1 MGENAHNSAGVV
13 SWRASP
19 LRARRGLAA
28 VGALAILGLSAL
40 VGFIAG
46 DVLWGVLSAAVLA
59 VVTLDAWVP
68 VRYVADH
75 RELRMH
81 GALRSRRV
89 RWTDVRSVATE
100 ADGAFLSLGRG
111 GVTVLTDSPA
121 RGEWLRAQV
130 ARAREVAS

>member
-1 MGENAHNSAGVV
+1 MGENAHNSAGTA

-19 LRARRGLAA
+19 LRARRGMAA
-28 VGALAILGLSAL
+28 AGACAILGLAAL
-40 VGFIAG
+40 VAFIAG
-46 DVLWGVLSAAVLA
+46 DLLWGALTAGVL
-59 VVTLDAWVP
+59 VVATLDAWIP
-68 VRYVADH
+68 VRYVADQH
-75 RELRMH
+75 ELRMH